1 MSDDYEYDG
10 QPDQCHECDQPAVG
24 WDGSSG
30 AMLCAAHYKRP
41 STPKTVEYAGQGT
54 EGEARAYQEGFDAG
68 LLANEGQVKHVVGVL
83 EDLYEAIDTSHLD
96 DDLRDDIREILKGDV

>member
-30 AMLCAAHYKRP
+30 AMLCAAHYKRT
-41 STPKTVEYAGQGT
+41 STPKATEYAGPNT
-54 EGEARAYQEGFDAG
+54 VDEAKAFHEGFKAG
-68 LLANEGQVKHVVGVL
+68 AIAYASAIRHPTTAPQNETL
-83 EDLYEAIDTSHLD
+83 TSLIHDSGWRCIEQFEKLTG
-96 DDLRDDIREILKGDV
+96 RTV